1 MEDDFFEIGGHS
13 LKAVRVLSRIKHRL
27 GRSVEMA
34 DFFANPTVAGLAASM
49 DRSAPS
55 QEAPIPAAAPME
67 LYPLSNAQARI
78 WVLAQMEGGLAAYNM
93 PMALELEGTLDE
105 EALERAFR
113 AAIARHE
120 SLRTCFVMRQ
130 WHSAAEDPCRRGGR
144 L

>member
-1 MEDDFFEIGGHS
+1 MLPSRWIRISTLPLNSSGKVDRHALPDPGAAPDIGAEQGSVAPRTPLEKTLAGIWEEVLEVAAVGVEDDFFEIGGHS

-67 LYPLSNAQARI
+67 LYPLS
-78 WVLAQMEGGLAAYNM
+78 
-93 PMALELEGTLDE
+93 
-105 EALERAFR
+105 
-113 AAIARHE
+113 
-120 SLRTCFVMRQ
+120 
-130 WHSAAEDPCRRGGR
+130 
-144 L
+144 